1 VKISDSLATGRERL
15 PASVHSR
22 YVVLGDPMI
31 PEFRATGESA
41 ETGELDEEVWDFHQL
56 EWWSRIYE
64 YRWLQDVVRDCFG
77 PILSPAHLGDKVA
90 LDAGCGRK
98 HPSSFIL
105 GEMGFRRVIALD
117 LLPHNPLFER
127 VRMPNVEYRQVDFSE
142 HVPGP
147 VDFLCCLSVLEHV
160 PQERQ
165 PRALENLCGAVAPGG
180 FLAMTFDLP
189 GFEYETDLEGYKRI
203 LGEQGFVLTEAPTDP
218 SRRLTSRNGP
228 IAHPG
233 WPKVGRMEL
242 LCYRLLAQKEPS

>member
-1 VKISDSLATGRERL
+1 MKTSESLEIGWG
-15 PASVHSR
+15 PSPPSVHSR
-22 YVVLGDPMI
+22 YVVLDDPVMAK
-31 PEFRATGESA
+31 FRAVGDGGE
-41 ETGELDEEVWDFHQL
+41 ELWDFHQL

-64 YRWLQDVVRDCFG
+64 YRWLQDVVRDCFADRG
-77 PILSPAHLGDKVA
+77 TLNLESKVA

-105 GEMGFRRVIALD
+105 GEMGFRRVLALD
-117 LLPHNPLFER
+117 LMPNNPLFER
-127 VRMPNVEYRQVDFSE
+127 VRMANVEYRQTDFAE

-160 PQERQ
+160 PRERQ

-203 LGEQGFVLTEAPTDP
+203 LSEQGFEITEAATDP
-218 SRRLTSRNGP
+218 AQRLTSRNGP
-228 IAHPG
+228 IPHPG

-242 LCYRLLAQKEPS
+242 LCYRLLAWKEPG